1 MAAGGYERFMNEV
14 RPNLRSRTVP
24 ISDAYRKPIFDAVD
38 LQVILGL
45 LGMMTLDGGDL
56 AHICGISVVAFWCG
70 AAVVI
75 WRRPLSA
82 SEMDL
87 RVLPFGYLP
96 LVVFAFLLV
105 HFFWHLRGFDI

>member
-24 ISDAYRKPIFDAVD
+24 ISDAYRNRFSTLSTCRSSSA
-38 LQVILGL
+38 

-56 AHICGISVVAFWCG
+56 AHICGISVAPFWCS
-70 AAVVI
+70 AAVVT
-75 WRRPLSA
+75 WRRPLSP

-87 RVLPFGYLP
+87 RMLPFGYLL